1 MEKLIIAVEGESDLT
16 IFNKFLEDLP
26 EPLTHQI
33 SIKEFNGFSGVMKS
47 LNENTI
53 FGIVDNDNDKDKQEI
68 LNEMYDRISHYC
80 FSLKAMNTAEIK
92 DVLILNPAPEK
103 ILFQEAIGCNIIIQD
118 FFSYQ

>member
-1 MEKLIIAVEGESDLT
+1 MEKLIIAVEGETDKT
-16 IFNKFLEDLP
+16 IFSKFMKDLP
-26 EPLTHQI
+26 LSLISQI

-53 FGIVDNDNDKDKQEI
+53 FGIVDNDKDKQII
-68 LNEMYDRISHYC
+68 LNDMYDRISHNN
-80 FSLKAMNTAEIK
+80 FSLKAIKTDEIK

-103 ILFQEAIGCNIIIQD
+103 ILFQEAIGCNITIQD